1 MATTPPPSEST
12 ASCSTKGTPF
22 SPNFPAA
29 ATRNISNKERRQTC
43 RESVQRPSQVDDD
56 DIRPNGLLLFVEEG
70 GVTMNAKP
78 AREGHRPFV
87 TDIQELR
94 RRAREHMERGAVTSA
109 YSADRET
116 VIRILNEVL
125 ATEIVCVLRYKRHY
139 YMATGIHAQAV
150 AEEFLEH
157 AKEEQGHAD
166 IAAERITQL
175 GGEPNFNPEGL
186 ATRSHSQ
193 YVAGK
198 SLLDMVRE
206 DLVAERIAVDSY
218 QEIVRYLGDDDP
230 TTRIAMEQ
238 ILAKEEEHAD
248 DMKRLLER
256 LSQNDR
262 AAGTF

>member
-1 MATTPPPSEST
+1 MEAKRST
-12 ASCSTKGTPF
+12 DSKH
-22 SPNFPAA
+22 
-29 ATRNISNKERRQTC
+29 EQ
-43 RESVQRPSQVDDD
+43 
-56 DIRPNGLLLFVEEG
+56 
-70 GVTMNAKP
+70 
-78 AREGHRPFV
+78 RPFV
-87 TDIQELR
+87 SDIEELR
-94 RRAREHMERGAVTSA
+94 RRARQHMEMGAVTSG

-157 AKEEQGHAD
+157 AKEEQEHAD

-175 GGEPNFNPEGL
+175 GGEPDFNPAGL

-193 YVAGK
+193 YVEGT

-206 DLVAERIAVDSY
+206 DLIAERIAVDSY
-218 QEIVRYLGDDDP
+218 REIIRYLGDDDP

-238 ILAKEEEHAD
+238 IMSKEEEHAD
-248 DMKRLLER
+248 DMKKLLDT
-256 LSQNDR
+256 LSKHEI
-262 AAGTF
+262 AADHI